1 MILNA
6 VSEKEHTNE
15 DLVRRSGSS
24 LEQWKSVHSVCKHK
38 ITNVYIIFYHCLH
51 DDKGDQAATL
61 LLYFPAFWIKQLMAS
76 FVFEHKSKYI
86 LITVV

>member
-15 DLVRRSGSS
+15 ANVRRWGGGSS
-24 LEQWKSVHSVCKHK
+24 LEQWKSDHSVCKHK

-51 DDKGDQAATL
+51 NDKGDQAAT
-61 LLYFPAFWIKQLMAS
+61 F
-76 FVFEHKSKYI
+76 
-86 LITVV
+86 